1 MSLRE
6 IIISRIRK
14 VPAIPTA
21 AVKVSRMLQ
30 NPEVNINDLARA
42 IEYDPALAANV
53 LRIAN
58 SIYFSG
64 PRSVG
69 SIKEAI
75 MRMGTNRVFSLTVA
89 SAIAPVAGV
98 EVRGYDLQPG
108 ELWRHSVTAAVCVDQ
123 LIETLGLKAPD
134 ATFTAALLHD
144 IGKVVLGTFV
154 EVDAAPIMQ
163 LAFEQGLPFEEAEV
177 RVLGISHPEVGALL
191 LESWNLPRNI
201 VDAVRW
207 HQQPED
213 FEGETDRII
222 IDLVHAADALSM
234 MGGIGTGS
242 DGLNYKVS
250 KSVADRL
257 GLNNKIAEAVV
268 VKLLDG
274 LEEIKELFREDWGR

>member
-1 MSLRE
+1 MSLKD
-6 IIISRIRK
+6 IILSRIKK

-21 AVKVSRMLQ
+21 AVRVSRMLQ
-30 NPEVNINDLARA
+30 DPEVNINDLARV
-42 IEYDPALAANV
+42 IEHDPALAANV

-58 SIYFSG
+58 SVYFSG

-69 SIKEAI
+69 SIREAI

-89 SAIAPVAGV
+89 SAIAPVAGL

-108 ELWRHSVTAAVCVDQ
+108 ELWHHSVNTAVCVDQ
-123 LIETLGLKAPD
+123 LIETLGIKAPES
-134 ATFTAALLHD
+134 AFTAGLLHD

-154 EVDAAPIMQ
+154 EVDAGPIMQ
-163 LAFEQGLPFEEAEV
+163 LAFDEGLPFEEAEK

-191 LESWNLPRNI
+191 LESWNLPKTI

-207 HQQPED
+207 HQEPENYCGAD
-213 FEGETDRII
+213 QKI

-242 DGLNYKVS
+242 DGLNYRVS
-250 KSVADRL
+250 KVVADRL
-257 GLNNKIAEAVV
+257 GLNNKIAETVV
-268 VKLLDG
+268 IRMMDG
-274 LEEIKELFREDWGR
+274 LDEIEVLFGEDWGR